1 MIHISPSTLDQI
13 TEVFNRRKQ
22 AIGLSEYSLGELFDH
37 GGMSNIYRVVD
48 AEGNTEFVLR
58 VSEERKSS
66 YSNDIYNVREMDI
79 LRELKKNS
87 QPHVLQYLDAFVVDI
102 PEEPRYYCAVM
113 KFLCSLKQYRIGGDG
128 VEIAVRLGCDFL
140 PLLQSFVDKKILH
153 RDIKPENIFFDG
165 DFRNETGFLMGDFG
179 IAKRNTQTS
188 VTPTGTESTMAPEV
202 RGLDRSLGR
211 DRMLGDMYS
220 LGMVMYKYLNQG
232 VYPSNSERIEKIP
245 PDKEPF
251 PEPRNG
257 SKRLKRLV
265 VKATSYYPRDRFES
279 PQAMLREL
287 QKCEEYGKYIMQNEE
302 PIEDDE
308 SVKAEIER
316 LRRELNEKEKKREAV
331 IAEQQ
336 EQIDKLSKQAV
347 KRERRAVARS
357 DSSVKRSPSTGAGRR
372 KGKPKGGLLR
382 SRSRVAVAA
391 VVIIS
396 AFAVGIWAVI
406 AFWGG
411 SSVGSSKV
419 VSDIQGD
426 ESSHAV
432 SSAAPKEVKPLSEL
446 KSVSV
451 GDHFSFGNY
460 KQGANEEIQ
469 PIEWRVLE
477 VREGKALVI
486 SERLLEYVPYHKTDA
501 NVTWKTCTLRKWM
514 NGEFLKEAF
523 TADEQKKIAAVTREN
538 PNNPDY
544 GTKGGAA
551 TKDRIFALNID
562 EAWKYFSSDEDRIG
576 YTTEYVHAQGFDSSD
591 RAEYWWLC
599 SPGHLGNFAADVVNY
614 GNVTRLGNVVNS
626 KGVAVRPAF
635 WLKLK

>member
-48 AEGNTEFVLR
+48 AQSNTEFVLR

-245 PDKEPF
+245 PDKEPS

-287 QKCEEYGKYIMQNEE
+287 QKCEEYGRYIMQNEE
-302 PIEDDE
+302 PVEDDE

-336 EQIDKLSKQAV
+336 EQIDRLRKQAV
-347 KRERRAVARS
+347 KREKKV
-357 DSSVKRSPSTGAGRR
+357 VTQTIKRSPSTVAGRR
-372 KGKPKGGLLR
+372 TGAQNGGLLR
-382 SRSRVAVAA
+382 SKSRVAIAA
-391 VVIIS
+391 IVIIS
-396 AFAVGIWAVI
+396 VLTVGIWAVI
-406 AFWGG
+406 AFSGG
-411 SSVGSSKV
+411 SSVASSKV
-419 VSDIQGD
+419 VSDIQGE
-426 ESSHAV
+426 ESSDTV
-432 SSAAPKEVKPLSEL
+432 SSAAPKEVKPLSAL

-451 GDHFSFGNY
+451 GNHLSFGNY
-460 KQGANEEIQ
+460 KQGANAEIQ

-538 PNNPDY
+538 PKNPDY

>member
-48 AEGNTEFVLR
+48 AQGNTEFVLR

-287 QKCEEYGKYIMQNEE
+287 QKCEEYGRYIMQNEE
-302 PIEDDE
+302 PVEDDE

-336 EQIDKLSKQAV
+336 EQIDRLRKQAV
-347 KRERRAVARS
+347 KREKKV
-357 DSSVKRSPSTGAGRR
+357 VTQTIKRSPSTVAGRR
-372 KGKPKGGLLR
+372 TGAQNGGLLR
-382 SRSRVAVAA
+382 SKSRVAIAA
-391 VVIIS
+391 IVIIS
-396 AFAVGIWAVI
+396 VLTVGIWAVI
-406 AFWGG
+406 AFSGG
-411 SSVGSSKV
+411 SSVASSKV
-419 VSDIQGD
+419 VSDIQGE
-426 ESSHAV
+426 ESSDTV
-432 SSAAPKEVKPLSEL
+432 SSAAPKEVKPLSAL

-451 GDHFSFGNY
+451 GNHFSFGNY
-460 KQGANEEIQ
+460 KQGANAEIQ
-469 PIEWRVLE
+469 PIEWRVLD

-486 SERLLEYVPYHKTDA
+486 SERLLEYVPYHETDA

-523 TADEQKKIAAVTREN
+523 TADEQKKIAAVTKEN